1 MSRLGP
7 VYTLAAGAILT
18 VALGAATLK
27 ASPVVQQV
35 GVQGDITAAPT
46 ETAPPVEATASASP
60 EPVPADKAEPAPSEQ
75 ADPTPK
81 KADYA
86 GVVQGNGG
94 LIAISIR
101 NGKVIAYFC
110 DGRIESWLKGT
121 AENNTITAEGKN
133 SLLTASIAKGKAQ
146 GRIQF
151 GKQSW
156 RFVASVVKKPSG
168 LYRATANVRGAKVV
182 GGWIILPNGQEV
194 GRLSIGAG
202 NGEPAPRFV
211 PGSDVEFY
219 GIKLTPKATDDFINE
234 LN

>member
-7 VYTLAAGAILT
+7 VYTLAAGAVLA
-18 VALGAATLK
+18 VALGAATVK

-35 GVQGDITAAPT
+35 GAQEDITAVAT
-46 ETAPPVEATASASP
+46 ATAPATEATASASP
-60 EPVPADKAEPAPSEQ
+60 EPSPTAE

-81 KADYA
+81 KVDYA

-121 AENNTITAEGKN
+121 AENNTLTLEGKN
-133 SLLTASIAKGKAQ
+133 SLLTASLGGGKAQ
-146 GRIQF
+146 GRISV
-151 GKQSW
+151 GNSKW
-156 RFVASVVKKPSG
+156 RFVAPVVKKPSG
-168 LYRATANVRGAKVV
+168 LYRASANVRGAKIV

-194 GRLSIGAG
+194 GRLSIGEG
-202 NGEPAPRFV
+202 NGEPAPAFT
-211 PGSDVEFY
+211 PGTDVEYY
-219 GIKLTPKATDDFINE
+219 GIKLKPEDPDAFINE